1 MYFMGCF
8 PFGSG
13 PSHPEPHCWNKFI
26 ENSEFSR
33 ERSSLDPPTP
43 RNFLTFL
50 NLIPKFSAIGPKF
63 ASVQKFRTLTSSSAY
78 PLLRVWQRAYARSKG
93 ARFCCASSA
102 LLLLLLCLPF
112 GYGRAQQCLPAPLLR
127 VAYPRL
133 CFGLPTL
140 RVWQAGSAPYP
151 KGRHY

>member
-50 NLIPKFSAIGPKF
+50 NFIKIRIYYIIHSDVPLGVA
-63 ASVQKFRTLTSSSAY
+63 FRTECI
-78 PLLRVWQRAYARSKG
+78 VN
-93 ARFCCASSA
+93 
-102 LLLLLLCLPF
+102 
-112 GYGRAQQCLPAPLLR
+112 
-127 VAYPRL
+127 
-133 CFGLPTL
+133 PTL
-140 RVWQAGSAPYP
+140 HLNAFR
-151 KGRHY
+151 

>member
-50 NLIPKFSAIGPKF
+50 NLLPKFSATGPKF
-63 ASVQKFRTLTSSSAY
+63 ASVQKFSATGPKFASVQKFSTYCLSSSTVVFGRSNAA
-78 PLLRVWQRAYARSKG
+78 PKCISLKSSYAR
-93 ARFCCASSA
+93 A
-102 LLLLLLCLPF
+102 
-112 GYGRAQQCLPAPLLR
+112 
-127 VAYPRL
+127 
-133 CFGLPTL
+133 
-140 RVWQAGSAPYP
+140 
-151 KGRHY
+151 

>member
-50 NLIPKFSAIGPKF
+50 NFNYSVNNYLFISNGMKSNAAPKCISLK
-63 ASVQKFRTLTSSSAY
+63 TS
-78 PLLRVWQRAYARSKG
+78 YAR
-93 ARFCCASSA
+93 A
-102 LLLLLLCLPF
+102 
-112 GYGRAQQCLPAPLLR
+112 
-127 VAYPRL
+127 
-133 CFGLPTL
+133 
-140 RVWQAGSAPYP
+140 
-151 KGRHY
+151 